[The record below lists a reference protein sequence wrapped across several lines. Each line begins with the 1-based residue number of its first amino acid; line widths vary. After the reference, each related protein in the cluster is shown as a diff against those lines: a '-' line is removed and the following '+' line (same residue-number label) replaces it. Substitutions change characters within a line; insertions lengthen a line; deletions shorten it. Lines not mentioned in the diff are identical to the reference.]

1 MSKTAEGPA
10 FVSEK
15 LCEEE
20 LAEAGR
26 LLSRVVGEL
35 DEVPVEERRAGD
47 AAKTHSGGQNLGEA
61 VYAENT
67 AVDVHRKEGGNKR
80 FRKLSEEVF
89 AGRVNILGAIELEE
103 VVRV

>member
-1 MSKTAEGPA
+1 MSKAAESPA
-10 FVSEK
+10 FLPEK

-20 LAEAGR
+20 LAEASR

-35 DEVPVEERRAGD
+35 DEILVEEGRASD
-47 AAKTHSGGQNLGEA
+47 AAETHSGGQNLGEA
-61 VYAENT
+61 VYAKNT

-80 FRKLSEEVF
+80 FRKLSEEVI